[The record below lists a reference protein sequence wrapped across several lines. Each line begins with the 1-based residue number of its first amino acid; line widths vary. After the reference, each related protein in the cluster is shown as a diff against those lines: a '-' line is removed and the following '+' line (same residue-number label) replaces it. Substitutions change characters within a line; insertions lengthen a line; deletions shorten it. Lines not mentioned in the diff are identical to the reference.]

1 MRRALAVRVG
11 DVRPRGQSGLDD
23 RIIDVDRMLGTGGAF
38 LVTQGSTWDLVG
50 TGGNATPASQSVAG
64 DVRNMRTTWAITA
77 SPAIC
82 SFTIKDVGGSLNGK
96 ARAVFDEA
104 AQRLFVSETGFTG
117 NLGTASVTGCYGQ
130 LEPGN
135 PMNVEATFDVTWPD
149 GAINLS

>member
-1 MRRALAVRVG
+1 M
-11 DVRPRGQSGLDD
+11 
-23 RIIDVDRMLGTGGAF
+23 
-38 LVTQGSTWDLVG
+38 
-50 TGGNATPASQSVAG
+50 
-64 DVRNMRTTWAITA
+64 TWAITA

-96 ARAVFDEA
+96 ARAVFDQA

-130 LEPGN
+130 LQPGN
-135 PMNVEATFDVTWPD
+135 PMKVEATFDVTSPD